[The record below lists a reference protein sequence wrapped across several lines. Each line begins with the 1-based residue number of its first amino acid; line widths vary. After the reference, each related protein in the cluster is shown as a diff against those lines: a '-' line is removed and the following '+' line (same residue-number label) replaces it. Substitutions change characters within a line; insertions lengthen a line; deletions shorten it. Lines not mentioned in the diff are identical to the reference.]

1 MATVKSLKA
10 DVSSVSASS
19 QRLKLETPAFKIGGQ
34 IYVFNSA
41 DDAKLPCFVSL
52 RWFPG
57 SMGFQNGAG
66 MKTEK
71 PLGTKLPFKST
82 RGKSRTLS
90 WWVMKLSFGM
100 ILFFQDRGRL
110 VGVTIFYF
118 LFTVTSKFGGKA
130 IFLSFFKWRSK
141 IFWKFPEIVKYGKTT
156 LWKDKE
162 YSTGPSEQGRGVYVS
177 IRRLS

>member
-1 MATVKSLKA
+1 MT
-10 DVSSVSASS
+10 
-19 QRLKLETPAFKIGGQ
+19 
-34 IYVFNSA
+34 
-41 DDAKLPCFVSL
+41 LP
-52 RWFPG
+52 
-57 SMGFQNGAG
+57 
-66 MKTEK
+66 
-71 PLGTKLPFKST
+71 
-82 RGKSRTLS
+82 
-90 WWVMKLSFGM
+90 FGM

-110 VGVTIFYF
+110 AGVTIFYF

-141 IFWKFPEIVKYGKTT
+141 IFWKFPKIVKYGKAT

>member
-1 MATVKSLKA
+1 MF
-10 DVSSVSASS
+10 ASS

-82 RGKSRTLS
+82 RSKSRTLS

-110 VGVTIFYF
+110 VGVTIFISY
-118 LFTVTSKFGGKA
+118 LQSRPSSATKRSSSASSNGGRKFSG
-130 IFLSFFKWRSK
+130 SFPRSSSMEK
-141 IFWKFPEIVKYGKTT
+141 PPSGKTKNIAQG
-156 LWKDKE
+156 LLSKE
-162 YSTGPSEQGRGVYVS
+162 EQYMSV
-177 IRRLS
+177 

>member
-1 MATVKSLKA
+1 MLALRHNDWSSKRQPLKS
-10 DVSSVSASS
+10 V
-19 QRLKLETPAFKIGGQ
+19 
-34 IYVFNSA
+34 
-41 DDAKLPCFVSL
+41 AKFTSLTQLMTLNYHLFVSL

-82 RGKSRTLS
+82 RSTSRTLS

-141 IFWKFPEIVKYGKTT
+141 IFWKFPKIVKYGKAT

-162 YSTGPSEQGRGVYVS
+162 YSTGPSEQGRGVHVS